1 MKITLLGTGVPK
13 PQLHRA
19 SSGYMVEVGDDIILF
34 DQGPGTY
41 HRMMEAGKR
50 AVDITH
56 VFFSHLHYDHCLD
69 YARLLLTRWDQGAG
83 KIPELAVYGPPHT
96 KRMTRALIGKNG
108 VFGPDLEARTRHQGS
123 IDVYQSRGGTG
134 VRKKPR
140 PVVTEIRSGQTI
152 TGDGWRVTARSVP
165 HVQPYL
171 ISYGFRMETAEGVF
185 AYSGDCGPCKAMVGL
200 ARNADVLVYMCP
212 YYSGT
217 ERSKEYARGSA
228 GHLEI
233 ARMAKEAKAKS
244 LVVTHVLP
252 QIDKPGVREKV
263 LREIGAIYEG
273 NLYYGEDLMEIPLGD
288 PVSKSREK

>member
-19 SSGYMVEVGDDIILF
+19 SSGYMVEVGDDVILF

-69 YARLLLTRWDQGAG
+69 YARLMLTHWDQGAG
-83 KIPELAVYGPPHT
+83 KIPELNVYGPPHT
-96 KRMTRALIGKNG
+96 KRMNQALFGRNG
-108 VFGPDLEARTRHQGS
+108 VFGPDLEARVMAQGS
-123 IDVYQSRGGTG
+123 IDVYESRGGTG
-134 VRKKPR
+134 IRKKPK
-140 PVVTEIRSGQTI
+140 PKVSEIRSGQTI
-152 TGDGWRVTARSVP
+152 EGNGWKVTARSVP

-171 ISYGFRMETAEGVF
+171 VSYGYRMETSAGVF
-185 AYSGDCGPCKAMVGL
+185 SYSGDCGPCTAMVKL
-200 ARNADVLVYMCP
+200 AQDADVLVYMCP

-217 ERSKEYARGSA
+217 ERSKEYAKGAA
-228 GHLEI
+228 GHLEV

-244 LVVTHVLP
+244 LVITHVLP
-252 QIDKPGVREKV
+252 QIDKPGMREKV
-263 LREIGAIYEG
+263 LREIGAIYKG
-273 NLYYGEDLMEIPLGD
+273 NIYYGEDLMVIPIGD
-288 PVSKSREK
+288 PMVKSHEK